1 MSGKIIFDNGK
12 HQCIMFS
19 DLVKGDGIQ
28 MKKLSARL
36 LTQVVI

>member
-19 DLVKGDGIQ
+19 DLVKGDGMLGYI
-28 MKKLSARL
+28 
-36 LTQVVI
+36 